1 MELNNKI
8 RKKGSFRFDSFKIL
22 FLCVWKVVG
31 HFYNFHFF
39 FFFCWPMFSN
49 DQQSLMTNH
58 YLQCWNNAEDKDWLN
73 SNASWPDM
81 SVFNSFKILVGI
93 LLGPSILSRFKE
105 EILETSV
112 LSVGIM
118 ESDSIFSSGRYSQ
131 YFLSEDQIEVWMFI
145 AALAK

>member
-1 MELNNKI
+1 
-8 RKKGSFRFDSFKIL
+8 
-22 FLCVWKVVG
+22 
-31 HFYNFHFF
+31 
-39 FFFCWPMFSN
+39 
-49 DQQSLMTNH
+49 
-58 YLQCWNNAEDKDWLN
+58 
-73 SNASWPDM
+73 M

-131 YFLSEDQIEVWMFI
+131 YFLSEDQIEV
-145 AALAK
+145 

>member
-1 MELNNKI
+1 MTVLK
-8 RKKGSFRFDSFKIL
+8 SFF
-22 FLCVWKVVG
+22 CVCEKRLVI
-31 HFYNFHFF
+31 FIISIFF

-131 YFLSEDQIEVWMFI
+131 YFLSENQIEVWMFI